1 MISLLQFALGLA
13 GALFGAGVIYATLRS
28 NILKNHM
35 DLNGIAKA
43 ERDNQARNERRW
55 LFDIADDVES
65 AETEKQ
71 RTRLAERIRQDAY
84 RK

>member
-1 MISLLQFALGLA
+1 MVSLLQFALGLA

-28 NILKNHM
+28 DVFKNRI
-35 DLNGIAKA
+35 DVNGIAKT

-71 RTRLAERIRQDAY
+71 RSRLAEKIRQDAY